1 MCGLSGEHEVNFGGF
16 TPCSEMRD
24 SDLTIYDQWR
34 TFKILLSV
42 SWLSILSC
50 CVDNGISMDDQ
61 NLHGQIL
68 FIFAMYLSI
77 ISLLEVALDVVVLG
91 RSLWM
96 NKTSYKSP
104 SVFFLTCLYVYL
116 YFTQVYNS
124 KKMFLNSL
132 GV

>member
-1 MCGLSGEHEVNFGGF
+1 MCELSGEHEVNFGGF
-16 TPCSEMRD
+16 TPRFEMRD
-24 SDLTIYDQWR
+24 SGLTIYDQWR

-50 CVDNGISMDDQ
+50 CVDDGISMDDQ

-77 ISLLEVALDVVVLG
+77 ISLLEVALGVVVLG